1 MITTWNR
8 FFYYY
13 KHFDEM
19 KNYVLLSTLLI
30 ILLFAFKQQE
40 YTTIYIIGDS
50 TAANKD
56 KHTFPET
63 GWGMAFAKMFNQ
75 QVKVDNRA
83 LNGRSSK
90 SFKQDMGKDGSIINH
105 WEPIFENLRRGD
117 YVFIQFGHNDEKVD
131 KPNLGTSLEEFE
143 QNLIF
148 YINQTK
154 EKGGIPV
161 LLTPIARR
169 KFENGVLIKTH
180 GQYPAVISKIARDM
194 QIPCIDMEDQ
204 TTLLV
209 RSYGEEGS
217 KKLFLHVDSGDMN
230 YPQGKKDDTHLNTFG
245 ANEVAKLV
253 AKGIRELQ
261 LPIQTNLIVK

>member
-1 MITTWNR
+1 
-8 FFYYY
+8 
-13 KHFDEM
+13 M
-19 KNYVLLSTLLI
+19 KKISILILGFVMVISLLALQQDQTL
-30 ILLFAFKQQE
+30 
-40 YTTIYIIGDS
+40 TIYIIGDS

-56 KHTFPET
+56 KRNFPET

-90 SFKQDMGKDGSIINH
+90 SFKQDMDKAGGIVNH

-131 KPNLGTSLEEFE
+131 KPNVGTSLGEFE
-143 QNLIF
+143 RNLTF

-154 EKGGIPV
+154 EKGAIPV

-169 KFENGVLIKTH
+169 KFDNGVLIMTH
-180 GQYPAVISKIARDM
+180 GQYPAVIRRIARDM

-204 TTLLV
+204 TTVLI
-209 RSYGEEGS
+209 RSYGEDGS

-245 ANEVAKLV
+245 ASEVAGLV

-261 LPIQTNLIVK
+261 LPIQKNLIVK

>member
-1 MITTWNR
+1 
-8 FFYYY
+8 
-13 KHFDEM
+13 M
-19 KNYVLLSTLLI
+19 KKIGTLISGFVMVIFLLAL
-30 ILLFAFKQQE
+30 QQE
-40 YTTIYIIGDS
+40 QTLTIYIIGDS

-56 KHTFPET
+56 KRTFPET

-75 QVKVDNRA
+75 QVRIDNRA

-90 SFKQDMGKDGSIINH
+90 SFKQDSGKDGSTINH

-131 KPNLGTSLEEFE
+131 KPNVGTSLGEFE
-143 QNLIF
+143 QNLTF

-154 EKGGIPV
+154 EKGGIPI

-180 GQYPAVISKIARDM
+180 GQYPAVIRKIARNM

-204 TTLLV
+204 TTVLV
-209 RSYGEEGS
+209 RSYGEAGS

-245 ANEVAKLV
+245 ANEVARLV
-253 AKGIRELQ
+253 AKGICELQ
-261 LPIQTNLIVK
+261 LPIQENLMLK

>member
-1 MITTWNR
+1 
-8 FFYYY
+8 
-13 KHFDEM
+13 M
-19 KNYVLLSTLLI
+19 KKISILVSGFVMVIFLLAL
-30 ILLFAFKQQE
+30 QQE
-40 YTTIYIIGDS
+40 QTLTIYIIGDS

-56 KHTFPET
+56 KRTFPET
-63 GWGMAFAKMFNQ
+63 GWGMAFAKLFDQ

-90 SFKQDMGKDGSIINH
+90 SFKQDIGKDGSIVNH

-131 KPNLGTSLEEFE
+131 KPNVGTSLEEFE
-143 QNLIF
+143 QNLTF

-169 KFENGVLIKTH
+169 KFENGALIKTH
-180 GQYPAVISKIARDM
+180 GKYPAIIRKIARDM

-204 TTLLV
+204 TTVLV

-253 AKGIRELQ
+253 VKGIRELQ
-261 LPIQTNLIVK
+261 LPIQKNLIVK